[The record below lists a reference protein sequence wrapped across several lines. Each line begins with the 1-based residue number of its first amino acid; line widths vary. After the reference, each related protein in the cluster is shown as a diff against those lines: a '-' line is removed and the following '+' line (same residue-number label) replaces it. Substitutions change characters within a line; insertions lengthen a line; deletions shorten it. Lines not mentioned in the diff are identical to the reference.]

1 MMQVRSSLDWLT
13 TTGSAYRKDNN
24 VDTTKT
30 THISLCS
37 GYGGIDLGL
46 RRVLPD
52 VRTIAYVEIEAF
64 ACANLVEKMES
75 EQLDAAPIWTN
86 LKSFNA
92 KPFQGKVDIL
102 SGGFPCQP
110 FSHAGQRKGTE
121 DPRHLFPDI
130 ERIILE
136 CNPNIVFL
144 ENVEGI
150 IPAKYQGETDT
161 SVLQYVLGRLEKMG
175 YRAEAG
181 VFSAIECGAPHQR
194 KRVFICGISNARC
207 DDEATRRQCKAIQ
220 EGGDERAAKG
230 RSGCDVRGGL
240 LQGAGCC
247 SGGELANYD
256 GKRLI
261 REQESDCKERSLEK
275 QSRDDADRCC
285 SGELAN
291 ARRNECG
298 GRSSVGEVQEA
309 DGGETSQSQGRCEGG
324 KDNTREWTECQLGDE
339 CTEMGNTASEGP
351 QGHTRCLTEK
361 EEPTRKGEGNK
372 RNTTTGG
379 IFPSRPEEDQH
390 HWEAPRT
397 IGSEE
402 VVTAM
407 GGSAYG
413 VAVGNMVLAHRVDSL
428 RLLGNGVVPIV
439 ASKAFTILM
448 ARLNKGNKP

>member
-1 MMQVRSSLDWLT
+1 MDIT
-13 TTGSAYRKDNN
+13 E
-24 VDTTKT
+24 T

-52 VRTIAYVEIEAF
+52 VRTVAYVEIEGF
-64 ACANLVEKMES
+64 ACANLVEKMEQGS
-75 EQLDAAPIWTN
+75 LDAAPIWTN
-86 LKSFNA
+86 LKSFDA

-150 IPAKYQGETDT
+150 IPAKYQGEPDT

-175 YRAEAG
+175 YRTEAG

-194 KRVFICGISNARC
+194 KRVFICGVS
-207 DDEATRRQCKAIQ
+207 D
-220 EGGDERAAKG
+220 
-230 RSGCDVRGGL
+230 
-240 LQGAGCC
+240 
-247 SGGELANYD
+247 YD
-256 GKRLI
+256 GERLV
-261 REQESDCKERSLEK
+261 RKQESDCKEGSLEK

-285 SGELAN
+285 SGEMADTESV
-291 ARRNECG
+291 RHGGRNSEGCADGERVVLQGECG
-298 GRSSVGEVQEA
+298 RSEMGSETQGCCKLADTGHDERGRRSGMGKVQET
-309 DGGETSQSQGRCEGG
+309 DGGATSQGQGGCEGRE
-324 KDNTREWTECQLGDE
+324 DNTRERTECQPGNE
-339 CTEMGNTASEGP
+339 CAEMAT
-351 QGHTRCLTEK
+351 
-361 EEPTRKGEGNK
+361 
-372 RNTTTGG
+372 
-379 IFPSRPEEDQH
+379 FPSRPEEDQH
-390 HWEAPRT
+390 YWEAPRT
-397 IGSEE
+397 IGSKE

-407 GGSAYG
+407 GGAAYG
-413 VAVGNMVLAHRVDSL
+413 VADGNMVLAHRVDSL

-439 ASKAFTILM
+439 AAKAFTILM
-448 ARLNKGNKP
+448 ARINKGQQP

>member
-1 MMQVRSSLDWLT
+1 MIHRICDDCGEMESVDFMVT
-13 TTGSAYRKDNN
+13 IDDNIYCTECDAKKEN
-24 VDTTKT
+24 HVDITET

-92 KPFQGKVDIL
+92 KPFLNKVDIL

-130 ERIILE
+130 ERIIME

-161 SVLQYVLGRLEKMG
+161 SVLQYVLGRMEKMG
-175 YRAEAG
+175 YRTEAG

-194 KRVFICGISNARC
+194 KRVFICGVSNARC
-207 DDEATRRQCKAIQ
+207 DDETTRRQREALQ
-220 EGGDERAAKG
+220 EGSNEWDVEGG
-230 RSGCDVRGGL
+230 GGCDARSGL
-240 LQGAGCC
+240 LQETRCC
-247 SGGELANYD
+247 SRGELADYD
-256 GKRLI
+256 GERLI
-261 REQESDCKERSLEK
+261 WEQESDCKERSLEK

-285 SGELAN
+285 SGELA
-291 ARRNECG
+291 
-298 GRSSVGEVQEA
+298 
-309 DGGETSQSQGRCEGG
+309 D
-324 KDNTREWTECQLGDE
+324 
-339 CTEMGNTASEGP
+339 TASEGL
-351 QGHTRCLTEK
+351 QGHARCLAEK
-361 EEPTRKGEGNK
+361 KEPTRKGEGNK

-390 HWEAPRT
+390 YWEAPRT

-402 VVTAM
+402 VITAM

-413 VAVGNMVLAHRVDSL
+413 VADGNMVLTHRVDSL

>member
-1 MMQVRSSLDWLT
+1 
-13 TTGSAYRKDNN
+13 

-194 KRVFICGISNARC
+194 KRVFICGVSNARC

-247 SGGELANYD
+247 SG
-256 GKRLI
+256 
-261 REQESDCKERSLEK
+261 
-275 QSRDDADRCC
+275 
-285 SGELAN
+285 GELAN

-339 CTEMGNTASEGP
+339 CTEMGNTASDGCNKGQPNPQARGIDGRSQAGGLPESAGGCSELGDTASEGP

-439 ASKAFTILM
+439 AAKAFIILM